1 MKINISRVLC
11 LVLVLAMMFTLAAC
25 GKTITPEESGA
36 PAQSED
42 GFAAEPY
49 ITLKWADHNSDGC
62 ETAKSM
68 DVMAEAVYEAT
79 QGRVKIEMYHGGVLG
94 SFADSISMVENGIC
108 DIVWTSVSM
117 FAGYFPYS
125 EVFQL
130 PMLGYETA
138 QDYTDAWWDMMEAF
152 PEIYEYEMGDYI
164 LWMAHACP
172 AASLGVNTS
181 VNSLADLKG
190 LNLRAAAGPV
200 ASMATLWGANPVS
213 MSPADMYLGM
223 QKGVIDGYLF
233 DGAGI
238 NTWGL
243 AELSETILDFG
254 LSTSMAYIFINE
266 DAWNKITP
274 EDQEIIM
281 EVGRRVGSQ
290 TGATYM
296 QNEADT
302 LFANFEGDYRFI
314 GSDDPLYNEF
324 REPLTSMYAEWVET
338 MNAAGYTSVDAQEVL
353 DFVLERAAAYAG

>member
-1 MKINISRVLC
+1 MCV
-11 LVLVLAMMFTLAAC
+11 VLALVMVFALTAC
-25 GKTITPEESGA
+25 GSASTPAEPSA
-36 PAQSED
+36 PTTGED

-49 ITLKWADHNSDGC
+49 ITLRWADHNSDGC

-94 SFADSISMVENGIC
+94 SFADSISMVETGIC

-130 PMLGYETA
+130 PMLGYENA
-138 QDYTDAWWDMMEAF
+138 QDYTNAWWDLMEEF
-152 PEIYEYEMGDYI
+152 PEIYDYEMSDYI

-172 AASLGVNTS
+172 AACLGTDTPINS
-181 VNSLADLKG
+181 VSDLNG
-190 LNLRAAAGPV
+190 LNIRASAGPS
-200 ASMATLWGANPVS
+200 ATMATLWKSNPVS

-223 QKGVIDGYLF
+223 QKGVINGYLF

-254 LSTSMAYIFINE
+254 LSSSMAYIFINQ
-266 DAWNKITP
+266 DSWNKLTA

-296 QNEADT
+296 QNEADN

-324 REPLTSMYAEWVET
+324 REPLLSMYDEWVET
-338 MNAAGYTSVDAQEVL
+338 MNAAGYTSVDAQDVL
-353 DFVLERAAAYAG
+353 DFVLERAEYYAAN